1 MEDKELQELF
11 DAKRWQEENQRQQEA
26 IAAAIGGSS
35 RRWIGWATTAA
46 AVIAAVLLMMLP
58 LHKEPE
64 ATPMLVA
71 QAEVPIAPQPLQD
84 EGPAAAPSPAK
95 AHKQTGTIKKKIDA
109 IEKVD
114 AIENVDYRE
123 REEFQ
128 EAVAKPAGPRIHRR
142 RGNLLAETAKQPEK
156 PKVSPLIAH
165 YLNIPDSLIFT
176 SNIVIQF

>member
-1 MEDKELQELF
+1 MKDKELQQLF
-11 DAKRWQEENQRQQEA
+11 DAKRWQEENQRQQKA
-26 IAAAIGGSS
+26 IAAATAGH
-35 RRWIGWATTAA
+35 RRWIRWATTAA
-46 AVIAAVLLMMLP
+46 AVIAAVLLMMIP

-71 QAEVPIAPQPLQD
+71 QAEVPIVPQPLQD
-84 EGPAAAPSPAK
+84 EGPATAPSPAK

-114 AIENVDYRE
+114 AIENVDYIE
-123 REEFQ
+123 KEDFQ
-128 EAVAKPAGPRIHRR
+128 ETIATPAGPRIHRR

-165 YLNIPDSLIFT
+165 YINIPDSLIFT